1 MLQQMKTATRIKLL
15 FVALAIALSEGV
27 VAANPSEVVDIFQEV
42 SSSIR
47 TANVGKL
54 SERFD
59 SKVELLLLN
68 TEKTYPA
75 AQATALVKEFFEQ
88 NKPTSYSTLHVGG
101 KDSRHYGIGLLTTP
115 NGRFR
120 ITVFLQVSG
129 KDYTIQQ
136 LRIEND
142 R

>member
-1 MLQQMKTATRIKLL
+1 M
-15 FVALAIALSEGV
+15 ALAFALSAGAN
-27 VAANPSEVVDIFQEV
+27 AANPSVVVDILQEV
-42 SSSIR
+42 SSNIR

-54 SERFD
+54 AERFD
-59 SKVELLLLN
+59 DKMELQLLAA
-68 TEKTYPA
+68 EKMYPA
-75 AQATALVKEFFEQ
+75 AQAAALVKEFFEQ

-101 KDSRHYGIGLLTTP
+101 KDNKHYGIGLLTTSG
-115 NGRFR
+115 GRFR
-120 ITVFLQVSG
+120 VTVFLQVSG